1 MSWRHSTA
9 ELIELTIFHVI
20 SKYRMGF
27 YPKILK
33 VILLLKL
40 RKTPKYL
47 YVFYVYSVYNSS
59 YQKCMFLHFKILEGT
74 I

>member
-1 MSWRHSTA
+1 
-9 ELIELTIFHVI
+9 
-20 SKYRMGF
+20 MGF